1 MSSVEDN
8 IKVFAEAFQ
17 KYGDDVRSCLWGTR
31 QTERWEELT
40 NVAQLYGA
48 SVLEIGC
55 GIGSFYEYCIQDKG
69 MKHMAYKGIDLVPDM
84 IDLAKQKYPAA
95 EFEMC
100 NILEQKLE
108 KAYDYVILCG
118 VFNIATKTEEM
129 EKILSEAFLYCKK
142 GMAFN
147 FISTY
152 VNFKSEDMSYHNP
165 QEIFTFCVEKLSRKV
180 KMNHHYNK
188 CDVSMFVY
196 KE

>member
-40 NVAQLYGA
+40 NVAQLDGA

-55 GIGSFYEYCIQDKG
+55 GIGSFYEYCIQVKG